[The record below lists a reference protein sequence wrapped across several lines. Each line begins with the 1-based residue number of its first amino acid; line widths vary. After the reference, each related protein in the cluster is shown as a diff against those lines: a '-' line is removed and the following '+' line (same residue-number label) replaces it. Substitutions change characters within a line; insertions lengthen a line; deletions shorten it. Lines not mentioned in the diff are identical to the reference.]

1 MLKSHWFENEVCLIA
16 AKIQIDLIKLVEGG
30 RLLRVSEPQSGL
42 SLERKIDN
50 KRPVH
55 DQKRQLIEIF
65 EATLARAQASLA

>member
-1 MLKSHWFENEVCLIA
+1 MLDRGE
-16 AKIQIDLIKLVEGG
+16 IQIDLIKLAEGG
-30 RLLRVSEPQSGL
+30 RLLRVTEPQSGL

-65 EATLARAQASLA
+65 EATLTRAQATVA

>member
-1 MLKSHWFENEVCLIA
+1 MPDRGR
-16 AKIQIDLIKLVEGG
+16 IQIDLIKLAQGG
-30 RLLRVSEPQSGL
+30 RLLRVSEAQSGL

-65 EATLARAQASLA
+65 EATLTRAQATVA

>member
-1 MLKSHWFENEVCLIA
+1 MPDHS
-16 AKIQIDLIKLVEGG
+16 KIQIDLIKLANRE
-30 RLLRVSEPQSGL
+30 RLLRLSEPDSGL

-65 EATLARAQASLA
+65 GATLARAQVSPA

>member
-1 MLKSHWFENEVCLIA
+1 MLDRSE
-16 AKIQIDLIKLVEGG
+16 IQIDLIKLVEGG

-55 DQKRQLIEIF
+55 DQKRELIEIF

>member
-1 MLKSHWFENEVCLIA
+1 MLDRSE
-16 AKIQIDLIKLVEGG
+16 IQIDLIKLVEGG

-65 EATLARAQASLA
+65 EATLTRAQATVA